1 MDEYKPP
8 KRPLITLWVVAMVL
22 LLVMNLVMIPFAEK
36 QRIQEVDYGTFMEE
50 TDKGNIDQVQIL
62 TNKIEYTLKSDAKSN
77 TQVIYET
84 GLMNDDGLVERLYK
98 SGAKFSSEIVE
109 QTSPLL
115 TFLLYWVL
123 PFVLVVI
130 LSRIMQKRLLK
141 NMGGDNSMFFG
152 GNGFGMG
159 GMGKSNAR
167 VYVKSSDGIKFS
179 DVAGEEEAKD
189 NLKEIVT
196 YLKDP
201 SKYKEIGAQ
210 MPKGVLLVGPPG
222 TGKTMLAKAVAG
234 EADVPFFSMSGSEFV
249 EMFVG
254 MGAAKVRD
262 LFKQAKEKAP
272 CIVFID
278 EIDAIGEKRSAG
290 NIGGNDEREQTL
302 NQLLTEMDGF
312 EGNTGV
318 IILAAT
324 NRPESLDPALTR
336 PGRFDR
342 RVPVELPDLK
352 GREDILKVHARKI
365 KIADNVDF
373 NKIARMA
380 AGASGAELANIV
392 NEAALR
398 AVRQGRRFATE
409 EDMEESIEVVIA
421 GYQKKNAILTDKEKM
436 IVSYH
441 EVGHALVA
449 ALQDGT
455 APVQKI
461 TIIPRTS
468 GALGYTMQVDKG
480 NHYLYSKDEML
491 SEIATLCGGRSA
503 EEVEFGL
510 VSTGASNDIE
520 KATKLAR
527 QMITQYGMSD
537 DFGMVALEKVTNQY
551 LGGDAS
557 LACSPD
563 TQTKI
568 DQEVVALVR
577 AQHEK
582 AKKLL
587 SDNKA
592 KLDEIAKFL
601 YEKET
606 ITGEEFMEILT
617 KKPQIPADTSPA
629 QA

>member
-1 MDEYKPP
+1 MDELNTPKKPL
-8 KRPLITLWVVAMVL
+8 LIFWAIALIVL
-22 LLVMNLVMIPFAEK
+22 FALNLVLVPLAQKQQISDVPYSTFIDDTEK
-36 QRIQEVDYGTFMEE
+36 GKIEEVEIE
-50 TDKGNIDQVQIL
+50 
-62 TNKIEYTLKSDAKSN
+62 TNKIIYTRKDDDKM
-77 TQVIYET
+77 VYET
-84 GLMNDDGLVERLYK
+84 GIVQDAGLIDRLMANGVT
-98 SGAKFSSEIVE
+98 FSSEIVE
-109 QTSPLL
+109 QTSPVLS
-115 TFLLYWVL
+115 FILYWIL
-123 PFVLVVI
+123 PIIIFFVLAHI
-130 LSRIMQKRLLK
+130 IQKQAMK
-141 NMGGDNSMFFG
+141 NMTGDDSMSFG
-152 GNGFGMG
+152 GGFGMG
-159 GMGKSNAR
+159 MGNFGKSNAR
-167 VYVKSSDGIKFS
+167 VYVKSSGGIKFS
-179 DVAGEEEAKD
+179 DVAGEEEAKE
-189 NLKEIVT
+189 NLQEIVT

-201 SKYKEIGAQ
+201 TKYREIGAK

-254 MGAAKVRD
+254 MGASKVRD
-262 LFKQAKEKAP
+262 LFRQAKEKAP

-278 EIDAIGEKRSAG
+278 EIDAIGQKRSGG

-312 EGNTGV
+312 DENTGV

-352 GREDILKVHARKI
+352 GREDILKVHAKNVR
-365 KIADNVDF
+365 IADNVDF

-380 AGASGAELANIV
+380 AGASGAELANII

-398 AVRQGRRFATE
+398 AVRMHRRFVTQ
-409 EDMEESIEVVIA
+409 EDLEESIEVVIA

-449 ALQDGT
+449 ALQTGT

-468 GALGYTMQVDKG
+468 GALGYTMQVDEG
-480 NHYLYSKDEML
+480 NHYLYSKDELMK
-491 SEIATLCGGRSA
+491 EIATLCGGRSA
-503 EEVEFGL
+503 EEIEFGL

-537 DFGMVALEKVTNQY
+537 DFGMVALETVQNQY

-557 LACSPD
+557 LACSPE

-568 DQEVVALVR
+568 DQE
-577 AQHEK
+577 
-582 AKKLL
+582 
-587 SDNKA
+587 
-592 KLDEIAKFL
+592 DEIAKYL
-601 YEKET
+601 YERET
-606 ITGEEFMEILT
+606 ITGEEFMDILT
-617 KKPQIPADTSPA
+617 RKPQLTGASAAPSAD
-629 QA
+629 